1 MAFECG
7 VCTHPE
13 VRTVDL
19 QLASGAAVTLLAR
32 KYDLSEESITEH
44 RNKHLGI
51 QRRPRFDRYGDTPD
65 SLIDELTTLKATA
78 EARLSVCGDDHKSAA
93 ALIRESRRIDE
104 AVAKIRGFLDK
115 GSHQGC
121 IPLANHEFT
130 IQLVT
135 EAIREFPEARKAVL
149 AAIERAEEERNHH
162 KIR

>member
-1 MAFECG
+1 MTSECA
-7 VCTHPE
+7 VCARGE
-13 VRTVDL
+13 VKTLDS

-32 KYDLSEESITEH
+32 NYDLSEQAIIEH
-44 RNKHLGI
+44 RNKHIGI

-65 SLIDELTTLKATA
+65 SLIDELTTLNATA

-93 ALIRESRRIDE
+93 ALIRESRCIDE

-121 IPLANHEFT
+121 IPLTKHEFT

-135 EAIREFPEARKAVL
+135 EALREFPEARAAVI
-149 AAIERAEEERNHH
+149 AAVDRAEEERDRH
-162 KIR
+162 

>member
-1 MAFECG
+1 MTSECA
-7 VCTHPE
+7 VCAHGE
-13 VRTVDL
+13 VKTLDR
-19 QLASGAAVTLLAR
+19 QLVNGTAVTLLAR
-32 KYDLSEESITEH
+32 KYDLSEQAITEH
-44 RNKHLGI
+44 RNKHIGI

-93 ALIRESRRIDE
+93 ALIRESRCVDE

-121 IPLANHEFT
+121 IPLARHQFM

-135 EAIREFPEARKAVL
+135 EALRDFPEARTAVI
-149 AAIERAEEERNHH
+149 AAVERAEEARNHN
-162 KIR
+162 KIK

>member
-1 MAFECG
+1 MAIECA
-7 VCTHPE
+7 VCAHAE
-13 VRTVDL
+13 VKTLDQ
-19 QLASGAAVTLLAR
+19 QLASGAAVTLLAE
-32 KYDLSEESITEH
+32 KYQLAERTITEH

-93 ALIRESRRIDE
+93 ALIRESRCIDE

-121 IPLANHEFT
+121 IPLAKHQFA

-135 EAIREFPEARKAVL
+135 EALREFPEARAAVI
-149 AAIERAEEERNHH
+149 AAVERAEEERNRHSI
-162 KIR
+162 K